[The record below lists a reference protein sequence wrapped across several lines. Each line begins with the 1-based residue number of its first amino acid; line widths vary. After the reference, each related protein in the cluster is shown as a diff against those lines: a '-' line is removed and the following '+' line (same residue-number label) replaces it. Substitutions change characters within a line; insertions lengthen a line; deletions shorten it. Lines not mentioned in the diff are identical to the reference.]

1 MPADA
6 SAAEVVLS
14 RQRRIGLRV
23 ALAVAAGFTLNL
35 ATGEVIPFFGPVLA
49 VQFLIFGAGPLP
61 LSKAVA
67 FVGLVLVVGQA
78 FIVLNGI
85 FGDQPIQLLALLGLF
100 YFVCFFVQARGQ
112 GGPVIFLCLVIA
124 ITVTLL
130 DRVHDTLDSSII
142 AILLQAY
149 LSAVVLSWLAHAILP
164 GHDATEDAPQTAPA
178 IDRPAMRALAN
189 AAILLGAMT
198 LCLTNNALS
207 LALVLPITVASVL
220 LQFDFATSVRSAL
233 STVAVNLLSGVLASL
248 AFAFVELRPSLPFLF
263 LTVFLVGLILG
274 GRAAAGRA
282 KMYAGALTTFL
293 ILFGSGIAPL
303 PTTTP
308 ESFATRIGYVLLAVG
323 YTLCMMALLWPGE
336 RSVPTQL
343 SLRSSGRAAT
353 RRRARRQLRFPS
365 VGRALRL
372 TDKFCWRHR
381 APRLSPD
388 QPLLRLGGYA

>member
-1 MPADA
+1 MPADV
-6 SAAEVVLS
+6 SAAAVALS

-78 FIVLNGI
+78 FILLNGI
-85 FGDQPIQLLALLGLF
+85 FGHHPVQLLALLGLF
-100 YFVCFFVQARGQ
+100 YFVCFFVQARGK

-149 LSAVVLSWLAHAILP
+149 LSAVVLSWLAHAVLP
-164 GHDATEDAPQTAPA
+164 SHDATGDAPQAAPA
-178 IDRPAMRALAN
+178 TDRPAMRALAN
-189 AAILLGAMT
+189 AAILLGAMA

-220 LQFDFATSVRSAL
+220 LQFDFASSVRSAL
-233 STVAVNLLSGVLASL
+233 SLVAVNLLSGVLASL

-263 LTVFLVGLILG
+263 LTVFLVGLILA
-274 GRAAAGRA
+274 GRAAAGLA

-293 ILFGSGIAPL
+293 ILFGSGISPL

-308 ESFATRIGYVLLAVG
+308 ESFSTRIGYVLLAVG
-323 YTLCMMALLWPGE
+323 YTLCMMALLWPRE
-336 RSVPTQL
+336 RSVIP
-343 SLRSSGRAAT
+343 LRSSGRAAT
-353 RRRARRQLRFPS
+353 RRTR
-365 VGRALRL
+365 
-372 TDKFCWRHR
+372 
-381 APRLSPD
+381 SPAS
-388 QPLLRLGGYA
+388 PLP

>member
-6 SAAEVVLS
+6 SAAAATLS

-35 ATGEVIPFFGPVLA
+35 ATGAVIPFFGPVLA

-61 LSKAVA
+61 LSKAIA
-67 FVGLVLVVGQA
+67 FVGLVLAVGQG

-85 FGDQPIQLLALLGLF
+85 FGDEPVQLLALLGLF
-100 YFVCFFVQARGQ
+100 FFVCFFVQASGQ
-112 GGPVIFLCLVIA
+112 GGPVIFLCLAIA

-130 DRVHDTLDSSII
+130 DRVHDTLDTSII

-164 GHDATEDAPQTAPA
+164 GHNAAEDAPQVAPA
-178 IDRPAMRALAN
+178 TDRPAMRALAD
-189 AAILLGAMT
+189 AAILLGAMA

-233 STVAVNLLSGVLASL
+233 NLVAVNLLSGVLASL

-263 LTVFLVGLILG
+263 LSVLLVGLILA
-274 GRAAAGRA
+274 GRAAVGLA

-293 ILFGSGIAPL
+293 ILLGSGLSPL

-308 ESFATRIGYVLLAVG
+308 KSFSTRIGYVLLAVG
-323 YTLCMMALLWPGE
+323 YTVCMMALLWPRE
-336 RSVPTQL
+336 RRDSRLL
-343 SLRSSGRAAT
+343 SLRS
-353 RRRARRQLRFPS
+353 
-365 VGRALRL
+365 
-372 TDKFCWRHR
+372 
-381 APRLSPD
+381 
-388 QPLLRLGGYA
+388 

>member
-6 SAAEVVLS
+6 SATGAVLS

-35 ATGEVIPFFGPVLA
+35 ATGVVIPFFGPVLA
-49 VQFLIFGAGPLP
+49 VQFLILGAGPLP

-85 FGDQPIQLLALLGLF
+85 FGDHPIQLLALLGLF

-130 DRVHDTLDSSII
+130 DRVHATLDTSII

-149 LSAVVLSWLAHAILP
+149 LSAVVWSWLAYAVLP
-164 GHDATEDAPQTAPA
+164 SHEATEDAPQAAPA
-178 IDRPAMRALAN
+178 INRPVIRALAN
-189 AAILLGAMT
+189 AAILLGAVT
-198 LCLTNNALS
+198 LCLTNDALS

-248 AFAFVELRPSLPFLF
+248 AFAFVELRPSLPLLF

-282 KMYAGALTTFL
+282 RMYAGALTTFL
-293 ILFGSGIAPL
+293 ILFGSGLAPL

-323 YTLCMMALLWPGE
+323 YTLCMTALLWPGE
-336 RSVPTQL
+336 RNASTQL
-343 SLRSSGRAAT
+343 SLRTSEG
-353 RRRARRQLRFPS
+353 
-365 VGRALRL
+365 
-372 TDKFCWRHR
+372 D
-381 APRLSPD
+381 
-388 QPLLRLGGYA
+388 

>member
-1 MPADA
+1 MPADV
-6 SAAEVVLS
+6 SAAVALS

-49 VQFLIFGAGPLP
+49 VQFLIFGAGPFP

-85 FGDQPIQLLALLGLF
+85 FCDQPIQLLALLGLF

-164 GHDATEDAPQTAPA
+164 GDDATEDAPEGGPA
-178 IDRPAMRALAN
+178 SDRPSMRALA
-189 AAILLGAMT
+189 
-198 LCLTNNALS
+198 
-207 LALVLPITVASVL
+207 
-220 LQFDFATSVRSAL
+220 
-233 STVAVNLLSGVLASL
+233 
-248 AFAFVELRPSLPFLF
+248 
-263 LTVFLVGLILG
+263 
-274 GRAAAGRA
+274 
-282 KMYAGALTTFL
+282 
-293 ILFGSGIAPL
+293 
-303 PTTTP
+303 
-308 ESFATRIGYVLLAVG
+308 
-323 YTLCMMALLWPGE
+323 
-336 RSVPTQL
+336 
-343 SLRSSGRAAT
+343 
-353 RRRARRQLRFPS
+353 
-365 VGRALRL
+365 
-372 TDKFCWRHR
+372 
-381 APRLSPD
+381 
-388 QPLLRLGGYA
+388 

>member
-1 MPADA
+1 M
-6 SAAEVVLS
+6 S

-23 ALAVAAGFTLNL
+23 ALAVAAGFTWNL
-35 ATGEVIPFFGPVLA
+35 ATGEVTPFFGPVLA
-49 VQFLIFGAGPLP
+49 VQFLIFGAGPMP
-61 LSKAVA
+61 LSKAIA
-67 FVGLVLVVGQA
+67 LAGLVLIVGQA
-78 FIVLNGI
+78 FIILNGI
-85 FGDQPIQLLALLGLF
+85 FGDQPVQLLALLGLF
-100 YFVCFFVQARGQ
+100 FFVSFFVQARGR

-130 DRVHDTLDSSII
+130 DRVHDTLDSGII

-164 GHDATEDAPQTAPA
+164 GHDATRDAPQAAPVT
-178 IDRPAMRALAN
+178 DRPAMRALAD

-207 LALVLPITVASVL
+207 LAIVLPITVASVL

-233 STVAVNLLSGVLASL
+233 NTVAVNLLSGVLASL

-274 GRAAAGRA
+274 GRATAGRA

-323 YTLCMMALLWPGE
+323 YTLCMTALLWPGE
-336 RSVPTQL
+336 RRASTQL
-343 SLRSSGRAAT
+343 SLRS
-353 RRRARRQLRFPS
+353 
-365 VGRALRL
+365 
-372 TDKFCWRHR
+372 
-381 APRLSPD
+381 
-388 QPLLRLGGYA
+388 

>member
-1 MPADA
+1 MSADA
-6 SAAEVVLS
+6 SAAAVALS

-23 ALAVAAGFTLNL
+23 ALAVATGLTLNL

-49 VQFLIFGAGPLP
+49 VQFLILGAGPLP

-85 FGDQPIQLLALLGLF
+85 FGNQPIQLLALLGLF
-100 YFVCFFVQARGQ
+100 FFVCFFVQARGQ

-130 DRVHDTLDSSII
+130 DRVHDTLDSSIL

-149 LSAVVLSWLAHAILP
+149 LSAVALSWLAHAILP
-164 GHDATEDAPQTAPA
+164 GHDATGDAPQAAPA
-178 IDRPAMRALAN
+178 IDRPAIRALAN

-274 GRAAAGRA
+274 GRASAGRA

-308 ESFATRIGYVLLAVG
+308 ESFATRIGYILLAVG
-323 YTLCMMALLWPGE
+323 YTLSMTALLWPRE
-336 RSVPTQL
+336 QSVSTQL
-343 SLRSSGRAAT
+343 SLRSPGRAAT
-353 RRRARRQLRFPS
+353 RRTR
-365 VGRALRL
+365 
-372 TDKFCWRHR
+372 
-381 APRLSPD
+381 SPAS
-388 QPLLRLGGYA
+388 PLP

>member
-1 MPADA
+1 MPTDA
-6 SAAEVVLS
+6 SAAETVLS
-14 RQRRIGLRV
+14 RQRRTGLRV
-23 ALAVAAGFTLNL
+23 ALAVAAGLTFNL
-35 ATGEVIPFFGPVLA
+35 ATGVVIPFLGPVLA
-49 VQFLIFGAGPLP
+49 VQFLILVAGPLP

-67 FVGLVLVVGQA
+67 FVGLVLVVGQT

-85 FGDQPIQLLALLGLF
+85 FGDHPIQLLALLGLF
-100 YFVCFFVQARGQ
+100 YFVCFSVQARGK

-130 DRVHDTLDSSII
+130 DRVHATLDTSII

-149 LSAVVLSWLAHAILP
+149 LSAVVWSWLAHAVLP
-164 GHDATEDAPQTAPA
+164 SHNATEDAPQAAPA
-178 IDRPAMRALAN
+178 IDEPVTRALAS

-233 STVAVNLLSGVLASL
+233 GTVAVNLLSGVLASL
-248 AFAFVELRPSLPFLF
+248 AFAFVELRPSLPLLF
-263 LTVFLVGLILG
+263 LTVFLVALILG

-293 ILFGSGIAPL
+293 ILFGSGVAPL

-308 ESFATRIGYVLLAVG
+308 ESFVTRIGYVLLAVG
-323 YTLCMMALLWPGE
+323 YTLCMTALLWPGE
-336 RSVPTQL
+336 RYASTQR
-343 SLRSSGRAAT
+343 SLRRSGR
-353 RRRARRQLRFPS
+353 
-365 VGRALRL
+365 G
-372 TDKFCWRHR
+372 
-381 APRLSPD
+381 
-388 QPLLRLGGYA
+388 

>member
-6 SAAEVVLS
+6 CAAAAALS

-23 ALAVAAGFTLNL
+23 ALAVAAGLTFNL
-35 ATGEVIPFFGPVLA
+35 AMGDVIPFFGPLLA

-78 FIVLNGI
+78 FIVINGI

-130 DRVHDTLDSSII
+130 DRVHDTLDTSII

-149 LSAVVLSWLAHAILP
+149 LSAVVLSWLAHAVLP
-164 GHDATEDAPQTAPA
+164 SRDATEDAPQVAQAT
-178 IDRPAMRALAN
+178 DRPAMRALAN

-233 STVAVNLLSGVLASL
+233 SLVAVNLLSGVLASL

-323 YTLCMMALLWPGE
+323 YTLCMMAILWPRE
-336 RSVPTQL
+336 QSMPTQL
-343 SLRSSGRAAT
+343 SLRSPGRAAT
-353 RRRARRQLRFPS
+353 QRTR
-365 VGRALRL
+365 
-372 TDKFCWRHR
+372 
-381 APRLSPD
+381 SPAS
-388 QPLLRLGGYA
+388 PLP

>member
-1 MPADA
+1 MPADGA
-6 SAAEVVLS
+6 SAAAVLS
-14 RQRRIGLRV
+14 RQRRAGLRV
-23 ALAVAAGFTLNL
+23 ALAVAAGFTWNL

-49 VQFLIFGAGPLP
+49 VQFLIFGAGPMP
-61 LSKAVA
+61 LSKAIA
-67 FVGLVLVVGQA
+67 LAGLVLIVGQA

-85 FGDQPIQLLALLGLF
+85 FGDQPVQLMALLGLF
-100 YFVCFFVQARGQ
+100 FFVSFFVQAQGR
-112 GGPVIFLCLVIA
+112 GGPVIFLCLAIA

-130 DRVHDTLDSSII
+130 DRVHDTLDTGII

-164 GHDATEDAPQTAPA
+164 GHNATDDTQQA
-178 IDRPAMRALAN
+178 IPVTDRPAMRALAD

-207 LALVLPITVASVL
+207 LAIVLPITVASVL

-263 LTVFLVGLILG
+263 LTLFLVGLILG
-274 GRAAAGRA
+274 GRATAGRA

-323 YTLCMMALLWPGE
+323 YTLCMTALLWPGE
-336 RSVPTQL
+336 RRASTQL
-343 SLRSSGRAAT
+343 SLRS
-353 RRRARRQLRFPS
+353 
-365 VGRALRL
+365 
-372 TDKFCWRHR
+372 
-381 APRLSPD
+381 
-388 QPLLRLGGYA
+388 

>member
-1 MPADA
+1 MPADV
-6 SAAEVVLS
+6 SVAAVALS

-85 FGDQPIQLLALLGLF
+85 LGNHPIQLLALLGLF
-100 YFVCFFVQARGQ
+100 NFVCFFVQARGQ

-124 ITVTLL
+124 ITATLL

-164 GHDATEDAPQTAPA
+164 GHDATEDAPQAARAT
-178 IDRPAMRALAN
+178 DRPAMRALAN

-207 LALVLPITVASVL
+207 RPQKTLA
-220 LQFDFATSVRSAL
+220 
-233 STVAVNLLSGVLASL
+233 
-248 AFAFVELRPSLPFLF
+248 
-263 LTVFLVGLILG
+263 
-274 GRAAAGRA
+274 
-282 KMYAGALTTFL
+282 
-293 ILFGSGIAPL
+293 GS
-303 PTTTP
+303 
-308 ESFATRIGYVLLAVG
+308 S
-323 YTLCMMALLWPGE
+323 
-336 RSVPTQL
+336 RSVNSSCQL
-343 SLRSSGRAAT
+343 TGT
-353 RRRARRQLRFPS
+353 PS
-365 VGRALRL
+365 
-372 TDKFCWRHR
+372 
-381 APRLSPD
+381 
-388 QPLLRLGGYA
+388 

>member
-1 MPADA
+1 MPADG
-6 SAAEVVLS
+6 SSVS

-23 ALAVAAGFTLNL
+23 ALVVAAGLTWNL

-49 VQFLIFGAGPLP
+49 VQFLIFGAGPMP
-61 LSKAVA
+61 LSKAIA
-67 FVGLVLVVGQA
+67 LAGLVLIVGQA

-85 FGDQPIQLLALLGLF
+85 FGDQPVQLLALLGLF
-100 YFVCFFVQARGQ
+100 FFVSFFVQARGQ
-112 GGPVIFLCLVIA
+112 GGPVIFLCLAIA

-130 DRVHDTLDSSII
+130 DRVHDTLDSGII

-164 GHDATEDAPQTAPA
+164 GHDATSDARQAASVT
-178 IDRPAMRALAN
+178 DRPAMRALAD

-207 LALVLPITVASVL
+207 LAIVLPITIASVL

-233 STVAVNLLSGVLASL
+233 NTVAVNLLSGVLASL

-274 GRAAAGRA
+274 GRATAGRA

-323 YTLCMMALLWPGE
+323 YTLCMTALLWPGE
-336 RSVPTQL
+336 RRASTQL
-343 SLRSSGRAAT
+343 PLLSARRAAT
-353 RRRARRQLRFPS
+353 R
-365 VGRALRL
+365 
-372 TDKFCWRHR
+372 
-381 APRLSPD
+381 
-388 QPLLRLGGYA
+388 

>member
-6 SAAEVVLS
+6 SADAVALS

-35 ATGEVIPFFGPVLA
+35 ATGEVLPFFGPVLA
-49 VQFLIFGAGPLP
+49 VQFLILGAGPLP

-85 FGDQPIQLLALLGLF
+85 FGDHPIQLLALLGLF
-100 YFVCFFVQARGQ
+100 YFVCFFVQGRGQ

-130 DRVHDTLDSSII
+130 DRVHDTLDTSII

-164 GHDATEDAPQTAPA
+164 GHDAAEDAPQAAPA
-178 IDRPAMRALAN
+178 TDRPAMRALGN

-233 STVAVNLLSGVLASL
+233 SILAVNLLGGVLASV

-263 LTVFLVGLILG
+263 LTVFLVALILA
-274 GRAAAGRA
+274 GRAAGGLA

-293 ILFGSGIAPL
+293 ILFGSGISPL

-308 ESFATRIGYVLLAVG
+308 ESFAIRIGYVLLAVG
-323 YTLCMMALLWPGE
+323 YTLCMMALLWPRE
-336 RSVPTQL
+336 RSVI
-343 SLRSSGRAAT
+343 SLRSSVRAAT
-353 RRRARRQLRFPS
+353 
-365 VGRALRL
+365 GRTR
-372 TDKFCWRHR
+372 
-381 APRLSPD
+381 SPAS
-388 QPLLRLGGYA
+388 PLP

>member
-1 MPADA
+1 MPADI
-6 SAAEVVLS
+6 SSVS

-23 ALAVAAGFTLNL
+23 ALAVAAGLTLNL
-35 ATGEVIPFFGPVLA
+35 ATGEVIPFFGPLLA

-61 LSKAVA
+61 LSKAIA

-85 FGDQPIQLLALLGLF
+85 FGDQPVQLLALLGLF
-100 YFVCFFVQARGQ
+100 FFACFFVQARGQ

-130 DRVHDTLDSSII
+130 DRVHSTLDTGII

-164 GHDATEDAPQTAPA
+164 GHNAIDDARQAAPVT
-178 IDRPAMRALAN
+178 DRPAMRALAD

-263 LTVFLVGLILG
+263 LTVFLVGLTLG
-274 GRAAAGRA
+274 GRATAGRA

-323 YTLCMMALLWPGE
+323 YTLCMTALLWPGE
-336 RSVPTQL
+336 RRDSTQPPLL
-343 SLRSSGRAAT
+343 SPRRAAT
-353 RRRARRQLRFPS
+353 R
-365 VGRALRL
+365 
-372 TDKFCWRHR
+372 
-381 APRLSPD
+381 
-388 QPLLRLGGYA
+388 